1 MSSDPDDDDDD
12 FDAPTGPRPMTPVAA
27 TGWALVA
34 LVLFLGI
41 LAILAGVRSA
51 DVDIVSQVACQAVAY
66 LITLFLVLRVHAP
79 NTGVRDLVGLRP
91 TSVLFYPIAVLLG
104 LAAQAPADRL
114 YTAIEHRW
122 PSHVTDTLTE
132 LFWAASFPKRAAM
145 ALAIILIGPALE
157 EILFRG
163 ALFRPMLK
171 NHSGWLV
178 IGVSAVLFA
187 LAHPLRQEWLP
198 VFLLGLVLGYV
209 RLASGSLVTSTLV
222 HASFNAVAFYTMAAH
237 HPGTPEITFP
247 RWFVAA
253 SALTVLALV
262 ALTRRVARRGTA
274 RLAREFDRQ

>member
-1 MSSDPDDDDDD
+1 MSSDPDDDDD
-12 FDAPTGPRPMTPVAA
+12 FEEPAGPRPMTPVAA

-41 LAILAGVRSA
+41 LAILASVRAA

-66 LITLFLVLRVHAP
+66 LITLFFVLRVHAP

-91 TSVLFYPIAVLLG
+91 TSVLFYPLAVVMG
-104 LAAQAPADRL
+104 IAAQAPADRL
-114 YTAIEHRW
+114 YSAIEQRW
-122 PSHVTDTLTE
+122 PSHVTDTMSE

-145 ALAIILIGPALE
+145 ALAIILVGPALE

-171 NHSGWLV
+171 NYSGWLV

-209 RLASGSLVTSTLV
+209 RRGSGSLVPSTLM
-222 HASFNAVAFYTMAAH
+222 HASFNAVAFYSMAAH
-237 HPGTPEITFP
+237 RPGTPEFSFP

-262 ALTRRVARRGTA
+262 GCIRLAARRLPA
-274 RLAREFDRQ
+274 RVAREFDRV